1 MYSDLIGLE
10 QVSSFAK
17 WHELAESPVWLRN
30 AIALVHLGSV
40 LLSVKQALIKMFISY
55 LGNLDVEEKRQ
66 EAYCGLKF

>member
-30 AIALVHLGSV
+30 AIALVHFGRV
-40 LLSVKQALIKMFISY
+40 TLSIKLALMKMFIPY
-55 LGNLDVEEKRQ
+55 LGNLDAEERWQ